1 MFSRPGR
8 RSPDYDLTVAGV
20 FLSYRRAELEWANR
34 LARNLGNRFGRD
46 LVFQD
51 VEDIPIGH
59 RWRDVIGDA
68 ITGAEVILA
77 AIGPYWLVDKQDR
90 RRLEDPDDVLRGE
103 LVEALTLG
111 KPIVPVLVGGA
122 EMPTRDDIPDALAEL
137 TERERTELAD
147 GTWNADVER
156 LLKQL
161 RVLILPTRGSEPL
174 SRVEEELGRLE
185 QEFWWRDNA
194 GQSADA
200 LETAQ
205 RTLAL
210 LDRVSPLYPQAVFLQ
225 IMRGYA
231 HKNRAIELFALE
243 RDEEA
248 RGELDAS
255 DRVFTTLVEEFP
267 EEPSAWDGKGSV
279 LAMQGHLEESLP
291 YFDRA
296 IEIKPDYWQP
306 RENRKN
312 ILAELGRSG

>member
-1 MFSRPGR
+1 M
-8 RSPDYDLTVAGV
+8 AGV
-20 FLSYRRAELEWANR
+20 FLSYRRAERKWADR

-51 VEDIPIGH
+51 VEDIPIGQ

-68 ITGAEVILA
+68 IVGAEVVLA
-77 AIGPYWLVDKQDR
+77 AIGRYWLVDEQGR
-90 RRLEDPDDVLRGE
+90 RRLDDPEDVLLGE
-103 LVEALTLG
+103 LVEALALG

-122 EMPTRDDIPDALAEL
+122 TMPRRDQLPEALAEL
-137 TERERTELAD
+137 TEREGAELAD
-147 GTWNADVER
+147 HSWNDDVQR
-156 LLKQL
+156 LLEQL
-161 RVLILPTRGSEPL
+161 RVLILPTRDSEPL

-185 QEFWWRDNA
+185 VEFWRRDNA
-194 GQSADA
+194 GESADA
-200 LETAQ
+200 LDTAQ
-205 RTLAL
+205 RTLAM
-210 LDRVSPLYPQAVFLQ
+210 LDHVSPLYPQVVFLQ

-231 HKNRAIELFALE
+231 HKNCAIELFALE

-248 RGELDAS
+248 RVELDAS

-267 EEPSAWDGKGSV
+267 EEPAAWDGKGSV

-306 RENRKN
+306 QENRRN
-312 ILAELGRSG
+312 ILAALGRPAP

>member
-1 MFSRPGR
+1 M
-8 RSPDYDLTVAGV
+8 AGV
-20 FLSYRRAELEWANR
+20 FLSYRRAEREWANR

-51 VEDIPIGH
+51 VEDIPIGQ

-90 RRLEDPDDVLRGE
+90 RRLDDPEDVLRGE
-103 LVEALTLG
+103 LVDALTRG

-122 EMPTRDDIPDALAEL
+122 KMPNRDDIPEALAEL
-137 TERERTELAD
+137 TEREGAELAD
-147 GTWNADVER
+147 ATWNADVER
-156 LLKQL
+156 LLEQL

-185 QEFWWRDNA
+185 QEFWGRHNA
-194 GQSADA
+194 GESADA
-200 LETAQ
+200 LDTAQ
-205 RTLAL
+205 RTLAM

-225 IMRGYA
+225 IMRGYS

-267 EEPSAWDGKGSV
+267 EEPAAWDGKGSV

-296 IEIKPDYWQP
+296 IVIKPDYWQP